1 MAVIKK
7 RNSALDWLRI
17 FCCYCIIML
26 HVSGHLN
33 LNGNLWRLVQGIV
46 RPALWCFLVLSGYF
60 ILSRQIKDWKKFYF
74 THLIHLIVPLVLYV
88 FIYQIYYSRT
98 VSLSAI
104 IAGDPVGHL
113 WFVYSLIVLY
123 IMAPFLQKMLTNL
136 SNIQLTSLLVL
147 MFFFGRV
154 INIIPSYG
162 VAIGLPATIL
172 GDCTLFFF
180 ILGYWLSRVKLKLNY
195 KFIIPI
201 GIVNILYTAYTFS
214 NPILVNGAANLAL
227 GMVVGCIIYYTLF
240 VRTFAMEKDNI
251 LSKVTAFISKRTY
264 GIYLIH
270 MLIFQYFTAN
280 GIMALDPD
288 SYSNIWI
295 LPLKCLVIFGIGLI
309 IAIIMDL
316 IICEPIQKLCNYIYE
331 QISLQFERQ
340 KSISADN

>member
-1 MAVIKK
+1 MAATEK

-33 LNGNLWRLVQGIV
+33 LNSNFWRLVQGIV

-60 ILSRQIKDWKKFYF
+60 ILSRPIKNWKKFYF

-88 FIYQIYYSRT
+88 FVYQFYYSRK
-98 VSLSAI
+98 VSLLAI
-104 IAGDPVGHL
+104 IAGDPIGHL

-123 IMAPFLQKMLTNL
+123 IMTPFLQKMLMNL
-136 SNIQLTSLLVL
+136 SNAQLTGLLIL

-154 INIIPSYG
+154 IRIIPALGLS
-162 VAIGLPATIL
+162 IGLPVTIL
-172 GDCTLFFF
+172 GDCALFFF
-180 ILGYWLSRVKLKLNY
+180 IMGYWLSRVKLSLSY
-195 KFIIPI
+195 KFLIPI
-201 GIVNILYTAYTFS
+201 GIVNILYTAYTLS
-214 NPILVNGAANLAL
+214 NPILVNGAAELAL
-227 GMVVGCIIYYTLF
+227 GMIGGCIIYYLLF
-240 VRTFAMEKDNI
+240 VKIFAGGYNGF
-251 LSKVTAFISKRTY
+251 SRVAAFISRRTY

-280 GIMALDPD
+280 GIMALNPD

-295 LPLKCLVIFGIGLI
+295 LPLKCLIIFGIGLI
-309 IAIIMDL
+309 MAIIMDL

-331 QISLQFERQ
+331 KISLQFERQ
-340 KSISADN
+340 RSISADN